1 MNIQLSNH
9 LVNQNNTSTV
19 TGGGQITTTGGSSA
33 TTGAG
38 SNPLSGM
45 APGSSVTGQ
54 VVETKDGT
62 VTIQLADSSTV
73 SASLKGGISLEAGSQ
88 VTFLVNSNHNN
99 QVILSPLFTNLGT
112 TPNVENALHAAELPV
127 NPQTASM
134 VSQMME
140 QGMSIDKDSLM
151 GMYKQVMNNPGI
163 DSGTV
168 VKLTQMNLA
177 VNELNASQLQAYEN
191 LNHQLSGSV
200 EEISNSLQQAFVM
213 ATEGNAEG
221 VLQLFDGVVDLL
233 GKGQE
238 SALPEGSVMLKQD
251 AGSLV
256 LQNGE
261 AIIQG
266 EVTMQGEASL
276 HTVTNQLQTLLSEK
290 EMQGLLEMMKK
301 AGADDATLQ
310 TVSKGEIS
318 AKDAL
323 QLINDV
329 VQNNA
334 SAAKES
340 ATLLQG
346 WESILGNTQDK
357 TAAWKEMLTNP
368 ALGKLLKDVLQQNW
382 TMEPMEVANKEA
394 VDEFFEQL
402 RSQTA
407 KLSDLASNT
416 LGKESVLA
424 QSTNQLAQNVDFLN
438 QLNQTFTYVQIPLKM
453 SDQNANGDLYVY
465 TNKKNLAA
473 KDGNVSAFLH
483 LDMDHLGSVDVYVT
497 MEKQKVSTNFKVQ
510 DDVTLDLI
518 EANIDLLN
526 ARLEKRGYHLKS
538 TVEMQKEEVSVVKE
552 MQKQMGQTTLPVAHL
567 SFDARA

>member
-1 MNIQLSNH
+1 MNFQVSNN
-9 LVNQNNTSTV
+9 LVNHNNTSTV
-19 TGGGQITTTGGSSA
+19 TGGGQVATTGGNSA
-33 TTGAG
+33 GTGAA
-38 SNPLSGM
+38 SNPLTGM

-140 QGMSIDKDSLM
+140 QGMSIDKDSLL

-191 LNHQLSGSV
+191 LNHQLSGSIT
-200 EEISNSLQQAFVM
+200 EISNGLQQAFAM
-213 ATEGNAEG
+213 ASEGNAEG
-221 VLQLFDGVVDLL
+221 VLQLFDGIVGML
-233 GKGQE
+233 GSGQE
-238 SALPEGSVMLKQD
+238 NTVAEGSVMLKSD
-251 AGSLV
+251 AGVV
-256 LQNGE
+256 LTQGAETANGGVVE
-261 AIIQG
+261 ALTGQ
-266 EVTMQGEASL
+266 
-276 HTVTNQLQTLLSEK
+276 TNANSPITALLSEK

-301 AGADDATLQ
+301 AGADDTTLQ

-318 AKDAL
+318 AKEAL

-346 WESILGNTQDK
+346 WESLLGNAQDK
-357 TAAWKEMLTNP
+357 SAVWKEMLADP
-368 ALGKLLKDVLQQNW
+368 ALGKLLKDVLQKNW
-382 TMEPMEVANKEA
+382 MMEPGEVASKEA

-402 RSQTA
+402 RSQTT

-416 LGKESVLA
+416 LGQESA
-424 QSTNQLAQNVDFLN
+424 LAQNVDFLN

-453 SDQNANGDLYVY
+453 SGQNANGDLYVY

-510 DDVTLDLI
+510 DDATLDLI

>member
-19 TGGGQITTTGGSSA
+19 TGGGQVTTTGGSSA
-33 TTGAG
+33 AAGAG

-45 APGSSVTGQ
+45 TPGSSVTGQ

-200 EEISNSLQQAFVM
+200 EEISNSLQQAFAM
-213 ATEGNAEG
+213 ANEGNAEG

-238 SALPEGSVMLKQD
+238 QTAADGNVMLKSDGGVVLTQGTEGT
-251 AGSLV
+251 GSNISEV
-256 LQNGE
+256 LSNQTNGNSPIT
-261 AIIQG
+261 A
-266 EVTMQGEASL
+266 
-276 HTVTNQLQTLLSEK
+276 LLSEK
-290 EMQGLLEMMKK
+290 EMQGLLELMKK
-301 AGADDATLQ
+301 AGADDGTLQ
-310 TVSKGEIS
+310 TVSKGEIP
-318 AKDAL
+318 AKEAL

-346 WESILGNTQDK
+346 WENILGNAQDK
-357 TAAWKEMLTNP
+357 TAVWKEMLTSP

-416 LGKESVLA
+416 LGKESALA

-510 DDVTLDLI
+510 DDATLDLI
-518 EANIDLLN
+518 EANIDILN
-526 ARLEKRGYHLKS
+526 ARLEKRGYQLKS

>member
-1 MNIQLSNH
+1 MNFQVSNN
-9 LVNQNNTSTV
+9 LVNHNNTSTV
-19 TGGGQITTTGGSSA
+19 TGGGQVATTGGSSA
-33 TTGAG
+33 GAG
-38 SNPLSGM
+38 AAANPLTGM

-140 QGMSIDKDSLM
+140 QGMSIDKDSLL
-151 GMYKQVMNNPGI
+151 GMYKQVMSNPGI

-191 LNHQLSGSV
+191 LNHQLSGSIT
-200 EEISNSLQQAFVM
+200 EISNGLQQAFAM
-213 ATEGNAEG
+213 ASQGNAEG
-221 VLQLFDGVVDLL
+221 VLQLFDGIVNMLST
-233 GKGQE
+233 GQE
-238 SALPEGSVMLKQD
+238 QAVADGNVMLKSDGGVVLTQGMEG
-251 AGSLV
+251 AGSNVAEV
-256 LQNGE
+256 LSNQTNGNSPIT
-261 AIIQG
+261 A
-266 EVTMQGEASL
+266 
-276 HTVTNQLQTLLSEK
+276 LLSEK

-301 AGADDATLQ
+301 AGADDTTFQ

-318 AKDAL
+318 AKEAL

-334 SAAKES
+334 SVAKES

-346 WESILGNTQDK
+346 WESLLGNAQDK
-357 TAAWKEMLTNP
+357 TAVWKEMLADP
-368 ALGKLLKDVLQQNW
+368 ALGKLLKDVLQKNW
-382 TMEPMEVANKEA
+382 MMEPGEVASKEA

-416 LGKESVLA
+416 LGKESALA
-424 QSTNQLAQNVDFLN
+424 QSTNRLAQNVDFLN

-453 SDQNANGDLYVY
+453 SGQNANGDLYVY

-510 DDVTLDLI
+510 DDATLDLI

-526 ARLEKRGYHLKS
+526 ARLEKRGYYLKS

>member
-1 MNIQLSNH
+1 MNFQVSNN

-19 TGGGQITTTGGSSA
+19 TGGGQVTTTGGSSA
-33 TTGAG
+33 GTGAIN
-38 SNPLSGM
+38 NPLAGM

-73 SASLKGGISLEAGSQ
+73 SASLKGGIALEAGSQ

-127 NPQTASM
+127 NSQTASM

-163 DSGTV
+163 DSGTI

-177 VNELNASQLQAYEN
+177 VNELNASQLHAYEN

-200 EEISNSLQQAFVM
+200 EEISNGLQQAFAM
-213 ATEGNAEG
+213 ATEGNADG
-221 VLQLFDGVVDLL
+221 VLQLFDGIVDLF

-238 SALPEGSVMLKQD
+238 SALPEGSVMLKND
-251 AGSLV
+251 AGTV
-256 LQNGE
+256 L
-261 AIIQG
+261 
-266 EVTMQGEASL
+266 MQGTEVLA
-276 HTVTNQLQTLLSEK
+276 NQSNANSPIAALLSEK
-290 EMQGLLEMMKK
+290 EMQGLLDMMKQ

-310 TVSKGEIS
+310 TVAKGDIP
-318 AKDAL
+318 AKEAL

-329 VQNNA
+329 VQHNA
-334 SAAKES
+334 AAAKES

-346 WESILGNTQDK
+346 WENLLGNAQDK
-357 TAAWKEMLTNP
+357 TAVWKEMLANP
-368 ALGKLLKDVLQQNW
+368 ALGKLIKDVLQQNW
-382 TMEPMEVANKEA
+382 TMEPGEVASKEA

-402 RSQTA
+402 RAQTG
-407 KLSDLASNT
+407 KLSDLAANT
-416 LGKESVLA
+416 LGKESALA
-424 QSTNQLAQNVDFLN
+424 QSTNQLTQNVDFLN

-453 SDQNANGDLYVY
+453 SGQNANGDLYVY

-510 DDVTLDLI
+510 DDATLDLI

>member
-1 MNIQLSNH
+1 MNFQVSNN

-19 TGGGQITTTGGSSA
+19 TGGGQVTTTGGSSA
-33 TTGAG
+33 GTGAV
-38 SNPLSGM
+38 SNPLAGM

-151 GMYKQVMNNPGI
+151 GMYKQVMNNPVI

-177 VNELNASQLQAYEN
+177 VNELNASQLHAYEN

-200 EEISNSLQQAFVM
+200 EEISNGLQQAFAM

-221 VLQLFDGVVDLL
+221 VLQLFDGIVDLL

-238 SALPEGSVMLKQD
+238 SALSEGSVMLKND
-251 AGSLV
+251 AGAV
-256 LQNGE
+256 L
-261 AIIQG
+261 IQG
-266 EVTMQGEASL
+266 TEAVNGSAAEVLA
-276 HTVTNQLQTLLSEK
+276 NQSNSNSPITALLSEK
-290 EMQGLLEMMKK
+290 EMQGLLDMMKK
-301 AGADDATLQ
+301 AGADEATLQ

-318 AKDAL
+318 AKEAL

-334 SAAKES
+334 TASKES

-346 WESILGNTQDK
+346 WENLLGNAQEK
-357 TAAWKEMLTNP
+357 TTVWKEMLADP
-368 ALGKLLKDVLQQNW
+368 ALGKLLKDVLQKNW
-382 TMEPMEVANKEA
+382 MMEPGEVASKEA

-402 RSQTA
+402 RSQTG
-407 KLSDLASNT
+407 KLADLAANT
-416 LGKESVLA
+416 LGKESALA

-453 SDQNANGDLYVY
+453 SGQNANGDLYVY

-510 DDVTLDLI
+510 DDATLDLI

>member
-1 MNIQLSNH
+1 MNFQVSNN

-19 TGGGQITTTGGSSA
+19 TGGGQVTTTGGSSA
-33 TTGAG
+33 GTGAVN
-38 SNPLSGM
+38 NPLAGM

-73 SASLKGGISLEAGSQ
+73 SASLKGGIALEAGSQ

-140 QGMSIDKDSLM
+140 QGMGIDKDSLM
-151 GMYKQVMNNPGI
+151 GMYKQVMNNPSI

-177 VNELNASQLQAYEN
+177 VNELNASQLHAYEN

-200 EEISNSLQQAFVM
+200 EEISNGLQQAFAM

-221 VLQLFDGVVDLL
+221 VLQLFDGIVDIF

-238 SALPEGSVMLKQD
+238 SALPEGSVMLKND
-251 AGSLV
+251 AGTVLV
-256 LQNGE
+256 
-261 AIIQG
+261 QG
-266 EVTMQGEASL
+266 TEVLA
-276 HTVTNQLQTLLSEK
+276 NQSNANSPIAALLSEK
-290 EMQGLLEMMKK
+290 EMQGLLDMMKQ

-310 TVSKGEIS
+310 TVAKGDIP
-318 AKDAL
+318 AKEAL

-329 VQNNA
+329 VQHNA
-334 SAAKES
+334 AASKES

-346 WESILGNTQDK
+346 WENLLGNVQDK
-357 TAAWKEMLTNP
+357 TAVWKEMLANP
-368 ALGKLLKDVLQQNW
+368 ALGKLIKDVLQQNW
-382 TMEPMEVANKEA
+382 TMEPGEVASKEA

-402 RSQTA
+402 RAQTG
-407 KLSDLASNT
+407 KLSDLAANT
-416 LGKESVLA
+416 LGKESALA
-424 QSTNQLAQNVDFLN
+424 QSTNQLTQNVDFLN

-453 SDQNANGDLYVY
+453 SGQNANGDLYVY

-483 LDMDHLGSVDVYVT
+483 LDMDHLGSVDVYVA

-510 DDVTLDLI
+510 DDATLDLI

>member
-19 TGGGQITTTGGSSA
+19 TGGGQVTTNGGSSA
-33 TTGAG
+33 TAGAG

-200 EEISNSLQQAFVM
+200 EEISNSLQQAFAM
-213 ATEGNAEG
+213 ANEGNAEG

-238 SALPEGSVMLKQD
+238 QTAADGNVMLKSDGGVVLTQGTEGT
-251 AGSLV
+251 GSNISAV
-256 LQNGE
+256 LSNQTNGNSPIT
-261 AIIQG
+261 A
-266 EVTMQGEASL
+266 
-276 HTVTNQLQTLLSEK
+276 LLSEK
-290 EMQGLLEMMKK
+290 EMQGLLELMKK
-301 AGADDATLQ
+301 AGADDGTLQ
-310 TVSKGEIS
+310 TVSKGEIP
-318 AKDAL
+318 AKEAL

-346 WESILGNTQDK
+346 WENILGNAQDK
-357 TAAWKEMLTNP
+357 TAVWKEMLTSP

-416 LGKESVLA
+416 LGKESALA

-510 DDVTLDLI
+510 DDATLDLI
-518 EANIDLLN
+518 EANIDILN
-526 ARLEKRGYHLKS
+526 ARLEKRGYQLKS

>member
-1 MNIQLSNH
+1 MNFQVSNN
-9 LVNQNNTSTV
+9 LVNHNNTSTV
-19 TGGGQITTTGGSSA
+19 TGGGQVATTGGNSA
-33 TTGAG
+33 GTGAA
-38 SNPLSGM
+38 SNPLTGM

-140 QGMSIDKDSLM
+140 QGMSIDKDSLL

-191 LNHQLSGSV
+191 LNHQLSGSIT
-200 EEISNSLQQAFVM
+200 EISNGLQQAFAM
-213 ATEGNAEG
+213 ASEGNVEG
-221 VLQLFDGVVDLL
+221 VLQLFDGIVEMLST
-233 GKGQE
+233 GQE
-238 SALPEGSVMLKQD
+238 QVATDGNVMLKSD
-251 AGSLV
+251 GGVVLAPGMESAGSNVAEV
-256 LQNGE
+256 LSNQ
-261 AIIQG
+261 
-266 EVTMQGEASL
+266 
-276 HTVTNQLQTLLSEK
+276 TNANSPITALLSEK

-301 AGADDATLQ
+301 AGADDTTLQ

-318 AKDAL
+318 AKEAL

-346 WESILGNTQDK
+346 WESLLGNAQDK
-357 TAAWKEMLTNP
+357 SAVWKEMLADP
-368 ALGKLLKDVLQQNW
+368 ALGKLLKDVLQKNW
-382 TMEPMEVANKEA
+382 MMEPSEVASKEA

-407 KLSDLASNT
+407 KLADLASNT
-416 LGKESVLA
+416 LGQESSLA
-424 QSTNQLAQNVDFLN
+424 QSTNRLAQNVDFLN

-453 SDQNANGDLYVY
+453 SGQNANGDLYVY

-510 DDVTLDLI
+510 DDATLDLI

>member
-1 MNIQLSNH
+1 MNFQVSNN

-19 TGGGQITTTGGSSA
+19 TGGGQVTTTGGSSA
-33 TTGAG
+33 GTGAVNN
-38 SNPLSGM
+38 SLAGM

-73 SASLKGGISLEAGSQ
+73 SASLKGGIALEAGSQ

-127 NPQTASM
+127 NSQTASM

-163 DSGTV
+163 DSGTI

-177 VNELNASQLQAYEN
+177 VNELNASQLHAYEN

-200 EEISNSLQQAFVM
+200 EEISNGLQQAFAM
-213 ATEGNAEG
+213 ATKGNAEG
-221 VLQLFDGVVDLL
+221 VLQLFDGIVDIF

-238 SALPEGSVMLKQD
+238 SALPEGSVMLKND
-251 AGSLV
+251 AGTV
-256 LQNGE
+256 L
-261 AIIQG
+261 
-266 EVTMQGEASL
+266 MQGTEVLA
-276 HTVTNQLQTLLSEK
+276 NQSNANSPITALLSEK
-290 EMQGLLEMMKK
+290 EMQGLLDMMKQ
-301 AGADDATLQ
+301 AGADDTTLQ
-310 TVSKGEIS
+310 TVAKGDIP
-318 AKDAL
+318 AKEAL

-329 VQNNA
+329 VQHNA
-334 SAAKES
+334 AASKES

-346 WESILGNTQDK
+346 WENILGNAQDK
-357 TAAWKEMLTNP
+357 TAVWKEMLANP
-368 ALGKLLKDVLQQNW
+368 ALGKLIKDVLQQNW
-382 TMEPMEVANKEA
+382 TMEPGEVASKEA

-402 RSQTA
+402 RAQTG
-407 KLSDLASNT
+407 KLSDLAANT
-416 LGKESVLA
+416 LGKESALA
-424 QSTNQLAQNVDFLN
+424 QSTNQLTQNVDFLN

-453 SDQNANGDLYVY
+453 SGQNANGDLYVY

-510 DDVTLDLI
+510 DDATLDLI

-538 TVEMQKEEVSVVKE
+538 TVEMQKEEVAVVKE

>member
-19 TGGGQITTTGGSSA
+19 IGGGQVTTNGGSSA
-33 TTGAG
+33 TAGAG

-200 EEISNSLQQAFVM
+200 EEISNSLQQAFAM
-213 ATEGNAEG
+213 ANEGNAEG

-238 SALPEGSVMLKQD
+238 QTAADGNVMLKSDGGVVLTQGTEGT
-251 AGSLV
+251 GSNISEV
-256 LQNGE
+256 LSNQTNGNSPIT
-261 AIIQG
+261 A
-266 EVTMQGEASL
+266 
-276 HTVTNQLQTLLSEK
+276 LLSEK
-290 EMQGLLEMMKK
+290 EMQGLLELMKK
-301 AGADDATLQ
+301 AGADDGTLQ
-310 TVSKGEIS
+310 TVSKGEIP
-318 AKDAL
+318 AKEAL

-346 WESILGNTQDK
+346 WENILGNAQDK
-357 TAAWKEMLTNP
+357 TAVWKEMLTSP

-416 LGKESVLA
+416 LGKESALA
-424 QSTNQLAQNVDFLN
+424 QSTNQLAKNVDFLN

-510 DDVTLDLI
+510 DDATLDLI
-518 EANIDLLN
+518 EANIDILN
-526 ARLEKRGYHLKS
+526 ARLEKRGYQLKS

>member
-1 MNIQLSNH
+1 MNFQVSNN

-19 TGGGQITTTGGSSA
+19 TGGGQVTTTSGSSA
-33 TTGAG
+33 GTGAIN
-38 SNPLSGM
+38 NPLAGM

-73 SASLKGGISLEAGSQ
+73 SASLKGGIALEAGSQ

-127 NPQTASM
+127 NSQTASM

-163 DSGTV
+163 DSGTI

-177 VNELNASQLQAYEN
+177 VNELNASQLHAYEN

-200 EEISNSLQQAFVM
+200 EEISNGLQQAFAM
-213 ATEGNAEG
+213 ATEGNADG
-221 VLQLFDGVVDLL
+221 VLQLFDGIVDIF

-238 SALPEGSVMLKQD
+238 SALPEGSVMLKND
-251 AGSLV
+251 AGTV
-256 LQNGE
+256 L
-261 AIIQG
+261 
-266 EVTMQGEASL
+266 MQGTEVLA
-276 HTVTNQLQTLLSEK
+276 NQSNANSPITALLSEK
-290 EMQGLLEMMKK
+290 EMQGLLDMMKQ
-301 AGADDATLQ
+301 AGADDTTLQ
-310 TVSKGEIS
+310 TVAKGDIP
-318 AKDAL
+318 AKEAL

-329 VQNNA
+329 VQHNA
-334 SAAKES
+334 AASKES

-346 WESILGNTQDK
+346 WENLLGNAQDK
-357 TAAWKEMLTNP
+357 TAVWKEMLANP
-368 ALGKLLKDVLQQNW
+368 ALGKLIKDVLQQNW
-382 TMEPMEVANKEA
+382 TMEPGEVASKEA

-402 RSQTA
+402 RAQTG
-407 KLSDLASNT
+407 KLSDLAANT
-416 LGKESVLA
+416 LGKESALA
-424 QSTNQLAQNVDFLN
+424 QSTNQLTQNVDFLN

-453 SDQNANGDLYVY
+453 SGQNANGDLYVY

-510 DDVTLDLI
+510 DDATLDLI

>member
-1 MNIQLSNH
+1 MNFQVSNN
-9 LVNQNNTSTV
+9 LVNHNNTSTV
-19 TGGGQITTTGGSSA
+19 TGGGQVATTGGNSA
-33 TTGAG
+33 GTGAA
-38 SNPLSGM
+38 SNPLTGM

-140 QGMSIDKDSLM
+140 QGMSIDKDSLL
-151 GMYKQVMNNPGI
+151 GMYKQVMSNPGI

-191 LNHQLSGSV
+191 LNHQLSGSIT
-200 EEISNSLQQAFVM
+200 EISNGLQQAFAM
-213 ATEGNAEG
+213 ASEGNAEG
-221 VLQLFDGVVDLL
+221 VLQLFDGIVEMLST
-233 GKGQE
+233 GQE
-238 SALPEGSVMLKQD
+238 QVDTDGNVMLKSD
-251 AGSLV
+251 GGVVLTPGMEGAGSNVAEV
-256 LQNGE
+256 LSNQ
-261 AIIQG
+261 
-266 EVTMQGEASL
+266 
-276 HTVTNQLQTLLSEK
+276 TNANSPITALLSEK

-301 AGADDATLQ
+301 AGADDTTLQ
-310 TVSKGEIS
+310 TVAKGEIS
-318 AKDAL
+318 AKEAL

-346 WESILGNTQDK
+346 WESLLGNAQNK
-357 TAAWKEMLTNP
+357 TAVWKEMLADP
-368 ALGKLLKDVLQQNW
+368 ALGKLLKDVLQKNW
-382 TMEPMEVANKEA
+382 MMEPGEVASKEA

-416 LGKESVLA
+416 LGQESALA
-424 QSTNQLAQNVDFLN
+424 QSTNRLAQNVDFLN

-453 SDQNANGDLYVY
+453 SGQNANGDLYVY

-510 DDVTLDLI
+510 DDATLDLI

>member
-1 MNIQLSNH
+1 MNFQVSNN
-9 LVNQNNTSTV
+9 LVNHNNTSTV
-19 TGGGQITTTGGSSA
+19 TGGGQVATTGGNSA
-33 TTGAG
+33 GTGAA
-38 SNPLSGM
+38 SNPLTGM

-127 NPQTASM
+127 NPQTVSM

-140 QGMSIDKDSLM
+140 QGMSIDKDSLL
-151 GMYKQVMNNPGI
+151 GMYKQVMSNPGI

-191 LNHQLSGSV
+191 LNHQLSGSIT
-200 EEISNSLQQAFVM
+200 EISNGLQQAFAM
-213 ATEGNAEG
+213 ASEGNAEG
-221 VLQLFDGVVDLL
+221 VLQLFDGIVEMLST
-233 GKGQE
+233 GQE
-238 SALPEGSVMLKQD
+238 QVATDGNVMLKSD
-251 AGSLV
+251 GGVVLTPGMESAGSNVAEV
-256 LQNGE
+256 LSNQ
-261 AIIQG
+261 
-266 EVTMQGEASL
+266 
-276 HTVTNQLQTLLSEK
+276 TNANSPITALLSEK

-301 AGADDATLQ
+301 AGADDTTLQ

-318 AKDAL
+318 AKEAL

-346 WESILGNTQDK
+346 WESLLGNAQDK
-357 TAAWKEMLTNP
+357 SAVWKEMLADP
-368 ALGKLLKDVLQQNW
+368 ALGKLLKDVLQKNW
-382 TMEPMEVANKEA
+382 MMEPGEVASKEA

-402 RSQTA
+402 RSQTT

-416 LGKESVLA
+416 LGQESALA
-424 QSTNQLAQNVDFLN
+424 QSTNRLAQNVDFLN

-453 SDQNANGDLYVY
+453 SGQNANGDLYVY

-510 DDVTLDLI
+510 DDATLDLI

>member
-1 MNIQLSNH
+1 MNFQVSNN

-19 TGGGQITTTGGSSA
+19 TGGGQVTTTGGSSA
-33 TTGAG
+33 GTGAVN
-38 SNPLSGM
+38 NPLAGM

-73 SASLKGGISLEAGSQ
+73 SASLKGGIALEAGSQ

-177 VNELNASQLQAYEN
+177 VNELNASQLHAYEN

-200 EEISNSLQQAFVM
+200 EEISNGLQQAFAM
-213 ATEGNAEG
+213 ATKGNAEG
-221 VLQLFDGVVDLL
+221 VLQLFDGIVDIF

-238 SALPEGSVMLKQD
+238 SALPEGSVMLKND
-251 AGSLV
+251 AGTVLV
-256 LQNGE
+256 
-261 AIIQG
+261 QG
-266 EVTMQGEASL
+266 TEVLA
-276 HTVTNQLQTLLSEK
+276 NQSNANSPIAALLSEK
-290 EMQGLLEMMKK
+290 EMQGLLDMMKQ

-310 TVSKGEIS
+310 TVAKGDIP
-318 AKDAL
+318 AKEAL

-329 VQNNA
+329 VQHNA
-334 SAAKES
+334 AASKES

-346 WESILGNTQDK
+346 WENLLGNAQDK
-357 TAAWKEMLTNP
+357 TAVWKEMLANP
-368 ALGKLLKDVLQQNW
+368 ALGKLIKDVLQQNW
-382 TMEPMEVANKEA
+382 TMEPGEVASKEA

-402 RSQTA
+402 RAQTG
-407 KLSDLASNT
+407 KLSDLAANT
-416 LGKESVLA
+416 LGKESALA
-424 QSTNQLAQNVDFLN
+424 QSTNQLTQNVDFLN

-453 SDQNANGDLYVY
+453 SGQNANGDLYVY

-483 LDMDHLGSVDVYVT
+483 LDMDHLGSVDVYVA

-510 DDVTLDLI
+510 DDATLDLI

>member
-1 MNIQLSNH
+1 MNFQVSNN

-19 TGGGQITTTGGSSA
+19 TGGGQVTTTSGSSA
-33 TTGAG
+33 GTGAIN
-38 SNPLSGM
+38 NPLAGM

-73 SASLKGGISLEAGSQ
+73 SASLKGGIALEAGSQ

-127 NPQTASM
+127 NSQTASM

-163 DSGTV
+163 DSGTI
-168 VKLTQMNLA
+168 VKLTQMNLV
-177 VNELNASQLQAYEN
+177 VNELNASQLHAYEN
-191 LNHQLSGSV
+191 FNHQLSGSV
-200 EEISNSLQQAFVM
+200 EEISNGLQQAFAM
-213 ATEGNAEG
+213 ATEGNADG
-221 VLQLFDGVVDLL
+221 VLQLFDGIVDIF

-238 SALPEGSVMLKQD
+238 SALPEGSVMLKND
-251 AGSLV
+251 AGTV
-256 LQNGE
+256 L
-261 AIIQG
+261 
-266 EVTMQGEASL
+266 MQGTEVLA
-276 HTVTNQLQTLLSEK
+276 NQSNANSPITALLSKK
-290 EMQGLLEMMKK
+290 EMQGLLDMMKQ
-301 AGADDATLQ
+301 AGADDTTLQ
-310 TVSKGEIS
+310 TV
-318 AKDAL
+318 AKSDIPAKEAL

-329 VQNNA
+329 VQHNA
-334 SAAKES
+334 AASKES

-346 WESILGNTQDK
+346 WENLLGNAQDK
-357 TAAWKEMLTNP
+357 TAVWKEMLANP
-368 ALGKLLKDVLQQNW
+368 ALGKLIKDVLQQNW
-382 TMEPMEVANKEA
+382 TMEPGEVASKEA

-402 RSQTA
+402 RAQTG
-407 KLSDLASNT
+407 KLSDLAANT
-416 LGKESVLA
+416 LGKESALA
-424 QSTNQLAQNVDFLN
+424 QSTNQLTQNVDFLN

-453 SDQNANGDLYVY
+453 SGQNANGDLYVY

-510 DDVTLDLI
+510 DDATLDLI

-526 ARLEKRGYHLKS
+526 ARLEKRGYYLKS
-538 TVEMQKEEVSVVKE
+538 TVEMQKEEVAVVKE

>member
-1 MNIQLSNH
+1 MNFQVSNN
-9 LVNQNNTSTV
+9 LVNHNNTSTV
-19 TGGGQITTTGGSSA
+19 TGGGQVATTGGNSA
-33 TTGAG
+33 GTGAV
-38 SNPLSGM
+38 SNPLTGM
-45 APGSSVTGQ
+45 APRSSVTGQ

-140 QGMSIDKDSLM
+140 QGMSIDKDSLL
-151 GMYKQVMNNPGI
+151 GMYKQVMSNPGI

-191 LNHQLSGSV
+191 LNHQLSGSIT
-200 EEISNSLQQAFVM
+200 EISNGLQQAFAM
-213 ATEGNAEG
+213 ASEGNAEG
-221 VLQLFDGVVDLL
+221 VLQLFDGIVEMLST
-233 GKGQE
+233 GQE
-238 SALPEGSVMLKQD
+238 QVATDGNVMLKSD
-251 AGSLV
+251 GGVVLTPGMEGAGSNVAEV
-256 LQNGE
+256 LSNQ
-261 AIIQG
+261 
-266 EVTMQGEASL
+266 
-276 HTVTNQLQTLLSEK
+276 TNANSPITALLSEK

-301 AGADDATLQ
+301 AGADDTTLQ

-318 AKDAL
+318 AKEAL

-346 WESILGNTQDK
+346 WESLLGNAQDK
-357 TAAWKEMLTNP
+357 TAVWKEMLADP
-368 ALGKLLKDVLQQNW
+368 ALGKLLKDVLQKNW
-382 TMEPMEVANKEA
+382 MMEPGEVASKEA

-416 LGKESVLA
+416 LGQESSLA
-424 QSTNQLAQNVDFLN
+424 QSTNRLAQNVDFLN

-453 SDQNANGDLYVY
+453 SGQNANGDLYVY

-510 DDVTLDLI
+510 DDATLDLI

>member
-1 MNIQLSNH
+1 MNFQVSNN

-19 TGGGQITTTGGSSA
+19 TGGGQVTTTGGSSA
-33 TTGAG
+33 GTGAVNN
-38 SNPLSGM
+38 SLAGM

-73 SASLKGGISLEAGSQ
+73 SASLKGGIALEAGSQ

-127 NPQTASM
+127 NSQTASM

-163 DSGTV
+163 DSGTI

-177 VNELNASQLQAYEN
+177 VNELNASQLHAYEN

-200 EEISNSLQQAFVM
+200 EEISNGLQQAFAM
-213 ATEGNAEG
+213 ATKGNAEG
-221 VLQLFDGVVDLL
+221 VLQLFDGIVDIF

-238 SALPEGSVMLKQD
+238 SALPEGSVMLKND
-251 AGSLV
+251 AGTV
-256 LQNGE
+256 L
-261 AIIQG
+261 
-266 EVTMQGEASL
+266 MQGTEA
-276 HTVTNQLQTLLSEK
+276 TNGSAAEVLANQSNANSPITALLSEK
-290 EMQGLLEMMKK
+290 EMQGLLDMMKQ
-301 AGADDATLQ
+301 AGADDTTLQ
-310 TVSKGEIS
+310 TVAKGDIP
-318 AKDAL
+318 AKEAL

-329 VQNNA
+329 VQHNA
-334 SAAKES
+334 AASKES

-346 WESILGNTQDK
+346 WENILGNAQDK
-357 TAAWKEMLTNP
+357 TAVWKEMLANP
-368 ALGKLLKDVLQQNW
+368 ALGKLIKDVLQQNW
-382 TMEPMEVANKEA
+382 TMEPGEVASKEA

-402 RSQTA
+402 RAQTG
-407 KLSDLASNT
+407 KLSDLAANT
-416 LGKESVLA
+416 LGKESALA
-424 QSTNQLAQNVDFLN
+424 QSTNQLTQNVDFLN

-453 SDQNANGDLYVY
+453 SGQNANGDLYVY

-510 DDVTLDLI
+510 DDATLDLI

-538 TVEMQKEEVSVVKE
+538 TVEMQKEEVAVVKE

>member
-1 MNIQLSNH
+1 MNFQVSNN
-9 LVNQNNTSTV
+9 LVNHNNTSTV
-19 TGGGQITTTGGSSA
+19 TGGGQVATTGGNSA
-33 TTGAG
+33 GTGAA
-38 SNPLSGM
+38 SNPLTGM

-140 QGMSIDKDSLM
+140 QGMSIDKDSLL

-177 VNELNASQLQAYEN
+177 VNELNAFQLQAYEN
-191 LNHQLSGSV
+191 LNHQLSGSIT
-200 EEISNSLQQAFVM
+200 EISNGLQQAFAM
-213 ATEGNAEG
+213 ASEGNAEG
-221 VLQLFDGVVDLL
+221 VLQLFDGIVEMLST
-233 GKGQE
+233 GQE
-238 SALPEGSVMLKQD
+238 QVATDGNVMLKSD
-251 AGSLV
+251 GGVVLAPGMESAGSNVAEV
-256 LQNGE
+256 LSNQ
-261 AIIQG
+261 
-266 EVTMQGEASL
+266 
-276 HTVTNQLQTLLSEK
+276 TNANSPITALLSEK

-301 AGADDATLQ
+301 AGADDTTLQ

-318 AKDAL
+318 AKEAL

-329 VQNNA
+329 IQNNA

-346 WESILGNTQDK
+346 WESLLGNAQDK
-357 TAAWKEMLTNP
+357 TAVWKEMLADP
-368 ALGKLLKDVLQQNW
+368 ALGKLLKDVLQKNW
-382 TMEPMEVANKEA
+382 MMEPSEVASKEA

-407 KLSDLASNT
+407 KLADLASNT
-416 LGKESVLA
+416 LGQESSLA
-424 QSTNQLAQNVDFLN
+424 QSTNRLAQNVDFLN

-453 SDQNANGDLYVY
+453 SGQNANGDLYVY

-510 DDVTLDLI
+510 DDATLDLI

>member
-1 MNIQLSNH
+1 MNFQVSNN

-19 TGGGQITTTGGSSA
+19 TGGGQVTTTGGSSA
-33 TTGAG
+33 GTGAVNN
-38 SNPLSGM
+38 SLAGM

-73 SASLKGGISLEAGSQ
+73 SASLKGGIALEAGSQ

-127 NPQTASM
+127 NSQTASM

-163 DSGTV
+163 DSGTI

-177 VNELNASQLQAYEN
+177 VNELNASQLHAYEN

-200 EEISNSLQQAFVM
+200 EEISNGLQQAFAM
-213 ATEGNAEG
+213 ATKGNAEG
-221 VLQLFDGVVDLL
+221 VLQLFDGIVDIF

-238 SALPEGSVMLKQD
+238 SALPEGSVMLKND
-251 AGSLV
+251 AGTV
-256 LQNGE
+256 L
-261 AIIQG
+261 
-266 EVTMQGEASL
+266 MQGTEA
-276 HTVTNQLQTLLSEK
+276 TNGSAAEVLANQSNANSPITALLSEK
-290 EMQGLLEMMKK
+290 EMQGLLDMMKQ
-301 AGADDATLQ
+301 AGADDTTLQ
-310 TVSKGEIS
+310 TVAKGDIP
-318 AKDAL
+318 AKEAL

-329 VQNNA
+329 VQHNA
-334 SAAKES
+334 VASKES

-346 WESILGNTQDK
+346 WENILGNAQDK
-357 TAAWKEMLTNP
+357 TAVWKEMLANP
-368 ALGKLLKDVLQQNW
+368 ALGKLIKDVLQQNW
-382 TMEPMEVANKEA
+382 TMEPGEVASKEA

-402 RSQTA
+402 RAQTG
-407 KLSDLASNT
+407 KLSDLAANT
-416 LGKESVLA
+416 LGKESALA
-424 QSTNQLAQNVDFLN
+424 QSTNQLTQNVDFLN

-453 SDQNANGDLYVY
+453 SGQNANGDLYVY

-510 DDVTLDLI
+510 DDATLDLI

-538 TVEMQKEEVSVVKE
+538 TVEMQKEEVAVVKE

>member
-1 MNIQLSNH
+1 MNFQVSNN

-19 TGGGQITTTGGSSA
+19 TGGGQVTTTGGSSA
-33 TTGAG
+33 GTGAVN
-38 SNPLSGM
+38 NPLAGM

-73 SASLKGGISLEAGSQ
+73 SASLKGGIALEAGSQ

-177 VNELNASQLQAYEN
+177 VNELNASQLHAYEN

-200 EEISNSLQQAFVM
+200 EEISNGLQQAFAM
-213 ATEGNAEG
+213 ATKGNAEG
-221 VLQLFDGVVDLL
+221 VLQLFDGIVDIF

-238 SALPEGSVMLKQD
+238 SALPEGSVMLKND
-251 AGSLV
+251 AGTVLV
-256 LQNGE
+256 
-261 AIIQG
+261 QG
-266 EVTMQGEASL
+266 TEVLA
-276 HTVTNQLQTLLSEK
+276 NQSNANSPIAALLSEK
-290 EMQGLLEMMKK
+290 EMQGLLDMMKQ

-310 TVSKGEIS
+310 TVAKGDIP
-318 AKDAL
+318 AKEAL

-329 VQNNA
+329 VQHNA
-334 SAAKES
+334 VASKES

-346 WESILGNTQDK
+346 WENLLGNAQDK
-357 TAAWKEMLTNP
+357 TAVWKEMLANP
-368 ALGKLLKDVLQQNW
+368 ALGKLIKDVLQQNW
-382 TMEPMEVANKEA
+382 TMEPGEVASKEA

-402 RSQTA
+402 RAQTG
-407 KLSDLASNT
+407 KLSDLAANT
-416 LGKESVLA
+416 LGKESALA
-424 QSTNQLAQNVDFLN
+424 QSTNQLTQNVDFLN

-453 SDQNANGDLYVY
+453 SGQNANGDLYVY

-483 LDMDHLGSVDVYVT
+483 LDMDHLGSVDVYVA

-510 DDVTLDLI
+510 DDATLDLI

>member
-1 MNIQLSNH
+1 MNFQVSNN
-9 LVNQNNTSTV
+9 LVNHNNTSTV
-19 TGGGQITTTGGSSA
+19 TGGGQVATTGGNSA
-33 TTGAG
+33 GTGAA
-38 SNPLSGM
+38 SNPLTGM

-140 QGMSIDKDSLM
+140 QGMSIDKDSLL
-151 GMYKQVMNNPGI
+151 GMYKQVMSNPGI

-191 LNHQLSGSV
+191 LNHQLSGSIT
-200 EEISNSLQQAFVM
+200 EISNGLQQAFAM
-213 ATEGNAEG
+213 ASEGNAEG
-221 VLQLFDGVVDLL
+221 VLQLFDGIVEML
-233 GKGQE
+233 GSGQE
-238 SALPEGSVMLKQD
+238 NTVAEGSVMLKSD
-251 AGSLV
+251 AGVV
-256 LQNGE
+256 LTQGVETANGGVVE
-261 AIIQG
+261 ALTGQ
-266 EVTMQGEASL
+266 
-276 HTVTNQLQTLLSEK
+276 TNANSPITALLSEK

-301 AGADDATLQ
+301 AGADDTTLQ
-310 TVSKGEIS
+310 TVAKGEIS
-318 AKDAL
+318 AKEAL

-346 WESILGNTQDK
+346 WESLLGNAQNK
-357 TAAWKEMLTNP
+357 TAVWKEMLADP
-368 ALGKLLKDVLQQNW
+368 ALGKLLKDVLQKNW
-382 TMEPMEVANKEA
+382 MMEPGEVASKEA

-416 LGKESVLA
+416 LGQESALA
-424 QSTNQLAQNVDFLN
+424 QSTNRLAQNVDFLN

-453 SDQNANGDLYVY
+453 SGQNANGDLYVY

-510 DDVTLDLI
+510 DDATLDLI

>member
-1 MNIQLSNH
+1 MNFQVSNN

-19 TGGGQITTTGGSSA
+19 TGGGQVTTTGGSSA
-33 TTGAG
+33 GTGTVN
-38 SNPLSGM
+38 NPLAGM

-73 SASLKGGISLEAGSQ
+73 SASLKGGIALEAGSQ

-177 VNELNASQLQAYEN
+177 VNELNASQLHAYEN

-200 EEISNSLQQAFVM
+200 EEISNGLQQAFAL

-221 VLQLFDGVVDLL
+221 VLQLFDGIVDIF

-238 SALPEGSVMLKQD
+238 SALPEGSVMLKND
-251 AGSLV
+251 AGTAL
-256 LQNGE
+256 
-261 AIIQG
+261 
-266 EVTMQGEASL
+266 MQGAEAANSSATEVL
-276 HTVTNQLQTLLSEK
+276 ANQNNANSPITALLSEK
-290 EMQGLLEMMKK
+290 EMQGLLDMMKQ
-301 AGADDATLQ
+301 AGADDITLQ
-310 TVSKGEIS
+310 TVAKGDIP
-318 AKDAL
+318 AKEAL

-334 SAAKES
+334 AASKES

-346 WESILGNTQDK
+346 WENLLGNAQDK
-357 TAAWKEMLTNP
+357 TAVWKEMLANP
-368 ALGKLLKDVLQQNW
+368 ALGKLIKDVLQQNW
-382 TMEPMEVANKEA
+382 TMEPGEVASKEA

-402 RSQTA
+402 RAQTG
-407 KLSDLASNT
+407 KLSDLAANT
-416 LGKESVLA
+416 LGKESALA
-424 QSTNQLAQNVDFLN
+424 QSTNQLTQNVDFLN

-453 SDQNANGDLYVY
+453 SGQNANGDLYVY
-465 TNKKNLAA
+465 TNKKNLVA

-510 DDVTLDLI
+510 DDATLDLI

>member
-1 MNIQLSNH
+1 MNFQVSNN
-9 LVNQNNTSTV
+9 LVNHNNTSTV
-19 TGGGQITTTGGSSA
+19 TGGGQVATTGGNSA
-33 TTGAG
+33 GTGAA
-38 SNPLSGM
+38 SNPLTGM

-140 QGMSIDKDSLM
+140 QGMSIDKDSLL
-151 GMYKQVMNNPGI
+151 GMYKQVMSNPGI

-191 LNHQLSGSV
+191 LNHQLSGSIT
-200 EEISNSLQQAFVM
+200 EISNGLQQAFAM
-213 ATEGNAEG
+213 ASEGNAEG
-221 VLQLFDGVVDLL
+221 VLQLFDGIVEMLST
-233 GKGQE
+233 GQE
-238 SALPEGSVMLKQD
+238 QVDTDGNVMLKSD
-251 AGSLV
+251 GGVVLTPGMEGAGSNVAEV
-256 LQNGE
+256 LSNQ
-261 AIIQG
+261 
-266 EVTMQGEASL
+266 
-276 HTVTNQLQTLLSEK
+276 TNANSPITALLSEK

-301 AGADDATLQ
+301 AGADDTTLQ
-310 TVSKGEIS
+310 TVAKGEIS
-318 AKDAL
+318 AKEAL

-346 WESILGNTQDK
+346 WESLLGNAQNK
-357 TAAWKEMLTNP
+357 TAVWKEMLADP
-368 ALGKLLKDVLQQNW
+368 ALGKLLKDVLQKNW
-382 TMEPMEVANKEA
+382 MMEPGEVASKEA

-416 LGKESVLA
+416 LGQESALA
-424 QSTNQLAQNVDFLN
+424 QSTNRLAQNVDFLN
-438 QLNQTFTYVQIPLKM
+438 QLNRTFTYVQIPLKM
-453 SDQNANGDLYVY
+453 SGQNANGDLYVY

-510 DDVTLDLI
+510 DDATLDLI

>member
-1 MNIQLSNH
+1 MNFQVSNN
-9 LVNQNNTSTV
+9 LVNHNNTSTV
-19 TGGGQITTTGGSSA
+19 TGGGQVATTGGNSA
-33 TTGAG
+33 GTGAA
-38 SNPLSGM
+38 SNPLTGM

-140 QGMSIDKDSLM
+140 QGMSIDKDSLL

-191 LNHQLSGSV
+191 LNHQLSGSIT
-200 EEISNSLQQAFVM
+200 EISNGLQQAFAM
-213 ATEGNAEG
+213 ASEGNVEG
-221 VLQLFDGVVDLL
+221 VLQLFDGIVEMLST
-233 GKGQE
+233 GQE
-238 SALPEGSVMLKQD
+238 QVATDGNVMLKSD
-251 AGSLV
+251 GGVVLAPGMESAGSNVAEV
-256 LQNGE
+256 LSNQ
-261 AIIQG
+261 
-266 EVTMQGEASL
+266 
-276 HTVTNQLQTLLSEK
+276 TNANSPITALLSEK

-301 AGADDATLQ
+301 AGADDTTLQ

-318 AKDAL
+318 AKEAL

-329 VQNNA
+329 IQNNA

-346 WESILGNTQDK
+346 WESLLGNAQDK
-357 TAAWKEMLTNP
+357 SAVWKEMLADP
-368 ALGKLLKDVLQQNW
+368 ALGKLLKDVLQKNW
-382 TMEPMEVANKEA
+382 MMEPGEVASKEA

-416 LGKESVLA
+416 LGQESALA
-424 QSTNQLAQNVDFLN
+424 QSTNRLAQNVDFLN

-453 SDQNANGDLYVY
+453 SGQNANGDLYVY

-510 DDVTLDLI
+510 DDATLDLI